1 MISSLATIFFPTWWW
16 LLLLRTDITVSFYTL
31 APFCTCTVWIADTR
45 CAFKEMKNGCLL
57 NTENKHIQQDKPK
70 AKYCFCMCY
79 DYRMPFFIFYYCSE
93 RESYHNGI
101 GKDTGGTVETQQNK
115 EQKRKKKLKF
125 IEAHKQNIYHC

>member
-1 MISSLATIFFPTWWW
+1 
-16 LLLLRTDITVSFYTL
+16 
-31 APFCTCTVWIADTR
+31 
-45 CAFKEMKNGCLL
+45 MKNGCLL

-115 EQKRKKKLKF
+115 EQKRRKKT
-125 IEAHKQNIYHC
+125 EIYRGAQTTYISLLGKSVRYAVVYCRHLTERYEDSMHARSKHTQLASVFK